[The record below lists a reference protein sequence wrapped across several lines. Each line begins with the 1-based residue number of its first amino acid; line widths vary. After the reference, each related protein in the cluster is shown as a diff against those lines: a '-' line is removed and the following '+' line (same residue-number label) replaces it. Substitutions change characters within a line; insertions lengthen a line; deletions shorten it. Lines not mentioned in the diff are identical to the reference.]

1 MELYDGLIRRIE
13 ESLDP
18 FECRTYRYDGNCILN
33 ESENFT
39 MLFQSDTALELG
51 STDKHAVNLTCVTSD
66 KNLVTED
73 SVRVVGA
80 DIGDIKRSSDYARI
94 CEVLVGDEDEGDGLS
109 TVQAHRLLQDMDFVK
124 FHVYPE
130 NIMIRTSG
138 QSSAE
143 RVRVGKKAVADG
155 ISFEKLGCTYISHYK
170 KDPRVL
176 AVRIAFI
183 TDPAFDYGALKTEAA
198 LGASV
203 INSLSMI
210 QKGLPKD
217 CDKCTISD
225 ICGEIEGLKKLHF
238 G

>member
-66 KNLVTED
+66 KTLVTED

-80 DIGDIKRSSDYARI
+80 DIGEIKRSSDYARI
-94 CEVLVGDEDEGDGLS
+94 CEVLVRDDAEGSEIS

-143 RVRVGKKAVADG
+143 RVRVGKKAVSDG
-155 ISFEKLGCTYISHYK
+155 ISFEKLGSTYISHYK

-176 AVRIAFI
+176 AVRITFI
-183 TDPAFDYGALKTEAA
+183 TDQAFDYAGLKSEAA

>member
-1 MELYDGLIRRIE
+1 MELFDAMIRRIE
-13 ESLDP
+13 EALDL
-18 FECRTYRYDGNCILN
+18 FECRTYRYDGNSILN

-66 KNLVTED
+66 KTLIEED

-94 CEVLVGDEDEGDGLS
+94 CEVLVREDAEGDGLS
-109 TVQAHRLLQDMDFVK
+109 TAASHHLLQDMDFVK

-143 RVRVGKKAVADG
+143 RIRIGKKAVADG
-155 ISFEKLGCTYISHYK
+155 ISFERLGSTYISHYK
-170 KDPRVL
+170 KDPGVL
-176 AVRIAFI
+176 AVRVTFI
-183 TDPAFDYGALKTEAA
+183 TDPLYDYEALKSEAS
-198 LGASV
+198 LCASV
-203 INSLSMI
+203 INSLSLI

-217 CDKCTISD
+217 CDRCTISD